1 MRAMARTVGWGVVL
15 ILPGGF
21 LLFFAYV
28 FARAVHQRRQL
39 ALSQGIP
46 GTPVGLL
53 GILAEIRLSDLVRE
67 ARSAFELGAF
77 SSGS

>member
-1 MRAMARTVGWGVVL
+1 MARTVGWGVVL

-28 FARAVHQRRQL
+28 FARAIHQRRQR

-46 GTPVGLL
+46 GSPAGLF
-53 GILAEIRLSDLVRE
+53 GILAEIRFADLLRE
-67 ARSAFELGAF
+67 ARAAFELGAF

>member
-1 MRAMARTVGWGVVL
+1 MRAMARTVGWAVVL

-28 FARAVHQRRQL
+28 FARAVHQRRQQ
-39 ALSQGIP
+39 AGSQGTP
-46 GTPVGLL
+46 GVQGFF
-53 GILAEIRLSDLVRE
+53 GILAEIRLADLVRE
-67 ARSAFELGAF
+67 ARAAFELGAF

>member
-1 MRAMARTVGWGVVL
+1 MARTVGWGVVL

-21 LLFFAYV
+21 LLFLAYV
-28 FARAVHQRRQL
+28 FARAVHERRQQ

-46 GTPVGLL
+46 GAPVGLFA
-53 GILAEIRLSDLVRE
+53 ILAEIRFADLLRE
-67 ARSAFELGAF
+67 ALAAFQLGAF